1 MQEVQNNQVG
11 PGRAA
16 SEDTL
21 TAVGEFPELNGS
33 AGSDRELMV
42 APELAV
48 ILRMTPA
55 WVYAQAR
62 ANKIPHVPLGRY
74 VRFRRATI
82 DAWLSDIEHGR
93 IQAPW

>member
-1 MQEVQNNQVG
+1 MQEVQNNQAGAVRTPPEG
-11 PGRAA
+11 APA
-16 SEDTL
+16 
-21 TAVGEFPELNGS
+21 AVGEFPELNGS

-74 VRFRRATI
+74 IRFRRATI